1 MTHRVNHILRNSDY
15 GIKYRCTK
23 TQPHSIQ
30 NQAVLPVIEEEVHS
44 LAHDQ

>member
-23 TQPHSIQ
+23 RQPKSIQ
-30 NQAVLPVIEEEVHS
+30 NQAVCITSDIKLS
-44 LAHDQ
+44 W